1 MDCNVFYGN
10 GLAVYAT
17 ALNHEFPDAMENS
30 LWARGTSSG
39 DLLLALAT
47 RIGKRPSV
55 PKAFEVATMH
65 QAESILA
72 IGKSTF
78 RAKLMVASIVDI
90 ENYSRTERA
99 RELMKTALDMEKVLR
114 H

>member
-10 GLAVYAT
+10 GLAVCAT
-17 ALNHEFPDAMENS
+17 ALNHEFPDVMENS
-30 LWARGTSSG
+30 LWARRTSSG
-39 DLLLALAT
+39 DLLLVLAT
-47 RIGKRPSV
+47 RIGRRPSMA
-55 PKAFEVATMH
+55 KALEIATMH

-72 IGKSTF
+72 IDKSTF
-78 RAKLMVASIVDI
+78 GPKLMVASKIDI

-99 RELMKTALDMEKVLR
+99 RELMKMALDIEKVLR

>member
-17 ALNHEFPDAMENS
+17 ALSHEFLDAMEDS

-55 PKAFEVATMH
+55 PKAFDVATTY

-78 RAKLMVASIVDI
+78 RAKLMVASSIDI
-90 ENYSRTERA
+90 
-99 RELMKTALDMEKVLR
+99 
-114 H
+114 